1 MQPENG
7 MLLIFPG
14 DVLHAV
20 PETKG
25 KRTLVSMNFE
35 KLPGVEIIEDL
46 MDESKPQ
53 SRSNLDPE
61 PHEQNPMPSFYGGSN
76 ARSPWL

>member
-1 MQPENG
+1 

-35 KLPGVEIIEDL
+35 KLPDVELMEDL
-46 MDESKPQ
+46 VDESKPK
-53 SRSNLDPE
+53 SRTNLDPE
-61 PHEQNPMPSFYGGSN
+61 PHEKILCLPVP
-76 ARSPWL
+76 RI